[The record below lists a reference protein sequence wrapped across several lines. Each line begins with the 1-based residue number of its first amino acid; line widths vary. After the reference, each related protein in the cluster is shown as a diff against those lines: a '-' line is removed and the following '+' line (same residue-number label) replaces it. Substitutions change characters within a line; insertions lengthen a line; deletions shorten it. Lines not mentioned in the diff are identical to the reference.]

1 MSGERFH
8 FSQPE
13 EAAIR
18 ECLEETGYPIT
29 VDRLV
34 GIYEEISIN
43 NRFRLQYEQYTYK
56 VYFIFVCNL
65 ISDAVGPVT
74 EKDLDMIESGW
85 ASMEAVRNI
94 PLCPQIII
102 KKLGLILTS
111 ANVLFLGAEHIV

>member
-13 EAAIR
+13 EAVIR

-85 ASMEAVRNI
+85 VSMEAVRNI

-102 KKLGLILTS
+102 KKIGLILTS